1 MSAVNLLNSMSPVS
15 VSIATGT
22 KSIAQNNQNENTE
35 NAIVVLQEDKVT
47 LSNEKCQC
55 SNGQDCQHQYSSN
68 RSKARMAYLGIA
80 KKASGSTVNTDDTE
94 NKPESKNNTVNSNES
109 KDNEKGTLTEEKG
122 ANGKTLSDKEKQE
135 LKELKSRDL
144 EVKKHEQTHQR
155 VGSPYTSSPSYEYE
169 TGPDGKKYAVAGSVS
184 IDSKDEE
191 TPEKTAEKMRI
202 IIKAAKAPAQPS
214 SKDLSVAADAS
225 RRLNEA
231 NAKVHKEKQEQMKEN
246 MESAKNKD
254 SVNEDPAK
262 KENEDKNIQ
271 DMTNGSTSA
280 APQKFS
286 ESKGF

>member
-1 MSAVNLLNSMSPVS
+1 MSAVNLLNSVSPVS
-15 VSIATGT
+15 GSIATGK
-22 KSIAQNNQNENTE
+22 KSIAQNTPNENTE
-35 NAIVVLQEDKVT
+35 NKIVVLQEDKVT

-68 RSKARMAYLGIA
+68 RSKARMAYLGIT
-80 KKASGSTVNTDDTE
+80 KKVSGSTVNTDNSE
-94 NKPESKNNTVNSNES
+94 NKPESKNNTVNFNES
-109 KDNEKGTLTEEKG
+109 NEKGTLAEEKG
-122 ANGKTLSDKEKQE
+122 ANGKPLSDKEKQE
-135 LKELKSRDL
+135 LQELKSRDL
-144 EVKKHEQTHQR
+144 EVKQHEQTHQR

-169 TGPDGKKYAVAGSVS
+169 TGPDGKKYAVAGSVN
-184 IDSKDEE
+184 IDSSDAD

-231 NAKVHKEKQEQMKEN
+231 NAKVQKEKQEQMKEN
-246 MESAKNKD
+246 MESANNKD

-262 KENEDKNIQ
+262 KENENKNIQ
-271 DMTNGSTSA
+271 DMTEGSSSI

>member
-1 MSAVNLLNSMSPVS
+1 MSTINLLNGMSPVS
-15 VSIATGT
+15 SNYATGSN
-22 KSIAQNNQNENTE
+22 SIAQNYSNENNE
-35 NAIVVLQEDKVT
+35 NRILVLQEDTVT
-47 LSNEKCQC
+47 LSKDNCQC
-55 SNGQDCQHQYSSN
+55 NDGQNSQHQYSSN

-80 KKASGSTVNTDDTE
+80 KKVSDPTVKTDSNEDKTNVSDGTVNTD
-94 NKPESKNNTVNSNES
+94 ES
-109 KDNEKGTLTEEKG
+109 KDNEKGSVSEEKG
-122 ANGKTLSDKEKQE
+122 ANGKTLSDKEKQQ
-135 LKELKSRDL
+135 LQELKSRDI

-155 VGSPYTSSPSYEYE
+155 VGSPYTSAPSYEYE
-169 TGPDGKKYAVAGSVS
+169 TGPDGKKYAVAGSVN
-184 IDSKDEE
+184 IDSSDAD

-231 NAKVHKEKQEQMKEN
+231 NAKVQKEKQEQMKEN
-246 MESAKNKD
+246 MESANNKD

-262 KENEDKNIQ
+262 KENENKNIQ
-271 DMTNGSTSA
+271 DMTEGSSSI